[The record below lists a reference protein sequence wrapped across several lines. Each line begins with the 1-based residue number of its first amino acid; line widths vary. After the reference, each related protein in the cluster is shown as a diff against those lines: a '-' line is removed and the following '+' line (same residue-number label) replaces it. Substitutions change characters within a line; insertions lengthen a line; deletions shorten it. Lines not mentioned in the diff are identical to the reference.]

1 MPRQNRYPD
10 NYNLNNYN
18 YDDLTISNA
27 KDYKTSK
34 ELIARDWHNKQYY
47 QMLKDL

>member
-18 YDDLTISNA
+18 YDNLIISNA
-27 KDYKTSK
+27 KDYETSE
-34 ELIARDWHNKQYY
+34 ELIARD
-47 QMLKDL
+47 

>member
-1 MPRQNRYPD
+1 MPRQNRKNLN

-18 YDDLTISNA
+18 YNNLTISNA

-34 ELIARDWHNKQYY
+34 ELTVRD
-47 QMLKDL
+47 